1 MLQVVTIDGIS
12 GSGKSSTAKLLAK
25 ALGFFHLDSGAM
37 YRMHTLTSMKQG
49 FKPDQHSDLK
59 QVADLLEFS
68 FAENGELLANGQS
81 LPKEIR
87 SPEIS
92 SHVSE
97 YCKAKIVREAL
108 AKQQRKLGVSQP
120 CVAEG
125 RDMGT
130 VVFPDAQWKFYMTAR
145 PEVRAK
151 RRAKELEAAGMQAD
165 YGEILQNLQERDSKD
180 TTREHSPLRQA
191 DGAVEIDTSD
201 LTLDEQVSI
210 LSRLVRTVP

>member
-37 YRMHTLTSMKQG
+37 YRMLTLVSIKQG
-49 FKPDQHSDLK
+49 LKPDQYSDLK
-59 QVADLLEFS
+59 QVADSLEFS
-68 FAENGELLANGQS
+68 FAETGELLANGQS

-97 YCKAKIVREAL
+97 YCKAKDVRAAL
-108 AKQQRKLGVSQP
+108 AKQQRKLGISRP

-151 RRAKELEAAGMQAD
+151 RRAKELEAAGMPAD
-165 YGEILQNLQERDSKD
+165 YN
-180 TTREHSPLRQA
+180 
-191 DGAVEIDTSD
+191 
-201 LTLDEQVSI
+201 
-210 LSRLVRTVP
+210 